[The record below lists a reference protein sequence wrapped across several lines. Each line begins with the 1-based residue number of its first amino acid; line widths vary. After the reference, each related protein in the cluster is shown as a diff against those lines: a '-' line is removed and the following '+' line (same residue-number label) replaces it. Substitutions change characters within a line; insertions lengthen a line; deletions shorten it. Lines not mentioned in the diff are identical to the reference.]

1 MITRAKLS
9 SVVQGLPKYRS
20 MLAGNAAYSPVAFE
34 SIATSTPSAGTT
46 SITFSSIPS
55 TYQHL
60 QLRVVARRNADGALA
75 ASLRF
80 NGDSGNNYM
89 SHTSLNSGTTPSY
102 DTFSSQPQMQ
112 GIYVQVGT
120 RAANNYGS
128 AIYDLLDYRNTSK
141 LKTVVYW
148 GGLAI
153 YNSAS
158 EGRIEFGGGTWNNT
172 AAITDIEVLF
182 RGDQL
187 AALCR
192 FELYGIK
199 GA

>member
-1 MITRAKLS
+1 MITRATLS
-9 SVVQGLPKYRS
+9 TVVQGQPKYRS
-20 MLAGNAAYSPVAFE
+20 MLAGNTAFSPVAFE

-46 SITFSSIPS
+46 SITFSSIPN

-60 QLRVVARRNADGALA
+60 QMRLIARRNADGALA

-89 SHTSLNSGTTPSY
+89 SHTSVSNGNADSY
-102 DTFSSQPQMQ
+102 DTFSAQPQMQ

-120 RAANNYGS
+120 RTANSYGA
-128 AIYDLLDYRNTSK
+128 AIYDFLDYNNTSK

-148 GGLAI
+148 GGQGI
-153 YNSAS
+153 YNNAS
-158 EGRIEFGGGTWNNT
+158 EGRLEFGGGTWNNT

-182 RGDQL
+182 RGDIL

-199 GA
+199 G